1 MSKKEDMVH
10 VLHMIVAIVERESMV
25 LPNLDHLLTKNY
37 QKDKR
42 LYLDPMEVSFAQA
55 V

>member
-1 MSKKEDMVH
+1 MFKKEGMVH
-10 VLHMIVAIVERESMV
+10 VLHMIVAIVEKESMV

-37 QKDKR
+37 PKDKR
-42 LYLDPMEVSFAQA
+42 LYQDPTEVSFAQA